1 MLASQMVNS
10 AERFYKLASIWINLG
25 ATQVQLLD
33 EDLVLV
39 SIPEEFTPSKP
50 MLSVQSRVSTLAL
63 RISGLTG
70 DAWSSIAESM
80 LDGLGSLLTIESEMK
95 DLTAALVETQDRL
108 VAIYELTQA
117 TRRTL
122 DIPALMEL
130 LVKESKTLFDA
141 DGGLA
146 ILKEKGQKP
155 IFHQISDKYLSQTE
169 LEALAALFHKD
180 QNRFVI
186 NDPHLLPPGI
196 HNLMMLSLPV
206 RDKVSAMFGVYNSKT
221 DFTSP
226 DIKLAQAIAGQL
238 GAQFENTYLHLESL
252 RRVRLEAEMDIARQV
267 QMNILPQNVPIIDG
281 LDIYAMS
288 APAFEVGGDFFDVI
302 ERSKDSLVLTVGD
315 VTGKGMPSALLMSM
329 THTVIKSA
337 SRMMPFNFP
346 HQVLDRLN
354 FDLFSDF
361 SNVGM
366 FATVFFGTFDRT
378 NSVLSFSNAG
388 QSPIYHIPN
397 GQEPVLLEAQDVPV
411 GVLTENAFSTQK
423 IQFSNGD
430 IFVIATDGF
439 PEARNAFD
447 EMFGYERM
455 KNSLSKS
462 RDLSA
467 KEMVESLLADV
478 NSFSASKMQED
489 DQTIIV
495 VKVNDMD
502 RTKQFLIPATFEDI
516 RIPAEYLRAL
526 LVKAA
531 LDESIIN
538 GCELAVQEHLTN
550 LVEHAYVGNSDNTIT
565 INITCDENQVMI
577 ETIDKGKPV
586 NVDLSKVKMPDP
598 MDLAEGGYGLAIIQS
613 LMDDVTYNTNNG
625 RNTWQLIKFIHRTP

>member
-10 AERFYKLASIWINLG
+10 TERFYKLASIWINLG

-33 EDLVLV
+33 KDRVLV
-39 SIPEEFTPSKP
+39 SIPEEFTTSIP
-50 MLSVQSRVSTLAL
+50 MLKVESRVSNLAL

-70 DAWSSIAESM
+70 DAWGSIAESM
-80 LDGLGSLLTIESEMK
+80 LDGLGSLLTIETEMK

-130 LVKESKTLFDA
+130 LVKETKSLFDA
-141 DGGLA
+141 DGGLV
-146 ILKEKGQKP
+146 ILKEKGQQP
-155 IFHQISDKYLSQTE
+155 IFHQLSDQHLSQSE
-169 LEALAALFHKD
+169 LEALATLFHND
-180 QNRFVI
+180 QNRYVI
-186 NDPHLLPPGI
+186 NDPLLLPPGI

-206 RDKVSAMFGVYNSKT
+206 RDKVCAMFGVYNSNT

-252 RRVRLEAEMDIARQV
+252 SRVRLEAELDIARQV
-267 QMNILPQNVPIIDG
+267 QMNILPQSVPIIEG
-281 LDIYAMS
+281 LDIFAMS

-354 FDLFSDF
+354 FDLFADF

-388 QSPIYHIPN
+388 QSPIYHIPH
-397 GQEPVLLEAQDVPV
+397 GQEPVLLEAQDIPV
-411 GVLTENAFSTQK
+411 GVLIEYGFTSQNINFSH
-423 IQFSNGD
+423 GD

-439 PEARNAFD
+439 PEARNAVD

-462 RDLSA
+462 RNRSA

-478 NSFSASKMQED
+478 NSFSASNLKED
-489 DQTIIV
+489 DQTILV
-495 VKVNDMD
+495 VKVIDKD
-502 RTKQFLIPATFEDI
+502 RTKQFIIPATYEDI
-516 RIPAEYLRAL
+516 RIPAEYMRRL
-526 LVKAA
+526 LVKSGLA
-531 LDESIIN
+531 DSIIN
-538 GCELAVQEHLTN
+538 NCELAMQEHLTN
-550 LVEHAYVGNSDNTIT
+550 LVEHAYVGKSDNLIT
-565 INITCDENQVMI
+565 VNIACDDDQVLI
-577 ETIDKGKPV
+577 ETVDTGEPV
-586 NVDLSKVKMPDP
+586 DIDLSKVKMPDP

-613 LMDDVTYNTNNG
+613 LMDQVTYNTNNG
-625 RNTWQLIKFIHRTP
+625 RNTWQLIKFIHRAP